1 MNSLAGEIVSFI
13 EKDEL
18 SLVSISTT
26 LGEFSVL
33 MLGFSQSLNAQKG
46 SKVQLLF
53 NENELILAKIGAQL
67 GIDNAFKSKISS
79 IEKGEIF
86 WQVFLEDSNLSA
98 MLSAKIAQTLN
109 LEPNN
114 EVLCFVRAS
123 NIIIKVL

>member
-18 SLVSISTT
+18 SLVSVGTT

-53 NENELILAKIGAQL
+53 NENDLILAKIGAQL

-86 WQVFLEDSNLSA
+86 WQVFLECELSALISAKAGKALNLSE
-98 MLSAKIAQTLN
+98 N
-109 LEPNN
+109 D
-114 EVLCFVRAS
+114 EVACFVKADD
-123 NIIIKVL
+123 IIIKVL